1 MRKSLRSTVRII
13 VNNSRTFDY
22 KIKKIITLNPTTTG
36 STFFKTSFSIS
47 NASLNKNSFNE
58 VDFVYKYYNQIVE
71 FILK

>member
-1 MRKSLRSTVRII
+1 MPV
-13 VNNSRTFDY
+13 
-22 KIKKIITLNPTTTG
+22 ITLTMILTKRVSNANANA
-36 STFFKTSFSIS
+36 FS